1 MSKVIFEKNRKF
13 RLEEKILNLEGKNYK
28 TAGKFLNKTPRKL
41 KYIGNKYSIEK
52 KYKLSLKCMEIVIGM
67 ENGKNMQNLYW
78 MGSLLTMEKPAKID
92 LAVKYFQK
100 AANGGYKDAYKPLG
114 VSYRIL
120 GEYKLAEYYLKKAEE
135 EKDDSAF
142 KGLGDLYTILGNYEL
157 AEYYYEKGIES
168 FKNSDFA
175 DMIICDLGNMYQ
187 EQKKYEEAEYYYKS
201 ILNRRK
207 YKRASYKLGTLYE
220 EKGDYELAE
229 KYYKEADHKK
239 VLV

>member
-1 MSKVIFEKNRKF
+1 M
-13 RLEEKILNLEGKNYK
+13 
-28 TAGKFLNKTPRKL
+28 
-41 KYIGNKYSIEK
+41 
-52 KYKLSLKCMEIVIGM
+52 
-67 ENGKNMQNLYW
+67 
-78 MGSLLTMEKPAKID
+78 
-92 LAVKYFQK
+92 
-100 AANGGYKDAYKPLG
+100 
-114 VSYRIL
+114 
-120 GEYKLAEYYLKKAEE
+120 KKAEE

-207 YKRASYKLGTLYE
+207 YKRDSYKLGTLYE

-229 KYYKEADHKK
+229 KYYKEADNKK
-239 VLV
+239 VLVWKLLKQD